1 MDTIDFGI
9 SASGVMRLRLRR
21 RATVAEATQGSTS
34 ASSLDFG
41 FGFEIEDRGHAPTLQ
56 VSRLIDDSEAQRSG
70 LLRVGDL
77 ILKVNTVEVSACT
90 FDEALQTLASTP
102 AGAYASFLV
111 RAPFGYATRLVTTFG
126 DDGTPSTMRITER
139 ASRKL
144 SASPVP
150 SASGQ
155 QQSGNQ
161 QQGTNNNNN
170 VPLLMESGR
179 LLACGDNLSATTT
192 TTSTST
198 QRRG

>member
-9 SASGVMRLRLRR
+9 NPSGVMRLRLRR
-21 RATVAEATQGSTS
+21 RSTGNETS
-34 ASSLDFG
+34 RDLNTSTLDFG
-41 FGFEIEDRGHAPTLQ
+41 FGFEIEDRGQPPTLQ
-56 VSRLIDDSEAQRSG
+56 VARLILDSEAHRSG

-77 ILKVNTVEVSACT
+77 ILKVNTVEVGSCT

-111 RAPFGYATRLVTTFG
+111 RAPFGYATRLVTTFSE
-126 DDGTPSTMRITER
+126 DGTPNTLRITER

-150 SASGQ
+150 SVSGQ
-155 QQSGNQ
+155 HPHNQ
-161 QQGTNNNNN
+161 HGNNNNL
-170 VPLLMESGR
+170 PLLMESGR
-179 LLACGDNLSATTT
+179 LLPSGDNLGTTCTSATNI
-192 TTSTST
+192 TS